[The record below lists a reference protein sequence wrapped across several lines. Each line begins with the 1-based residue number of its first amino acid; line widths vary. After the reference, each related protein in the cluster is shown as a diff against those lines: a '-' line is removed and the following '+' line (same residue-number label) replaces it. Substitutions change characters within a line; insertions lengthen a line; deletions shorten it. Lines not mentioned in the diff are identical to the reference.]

1 MRYFFRIM
9 FCSTGICEIFVY
21 YFGGQVVCKNRKQ
34 KKALETRKE
43 KSKRYFL
50 FLKKN
55 LPLHLKTE
63 YSLLF
68 LIKMN
73 MLKTLNTTFSLLVI
87 MLLSCNQTVFA
98 TDTNEGEQKEEDP
111 IEAMMHHLGDA
122 NEFHIV
128 GDLSIPLPCIAWSDN
143 GFLMTLSNSFE
154 HGHKAV
160 NGFVLHHGILMRV
173 VGDDFPRDKTVEISF
188 VEGDHGHGSAEAH
201 GHDHEGHQ
209 TVDVTGIT
217 EPTSEGAEKTE
228 EVAHVEMIK
237 YGEGTYAL
245 ESCMSLQNTASSWQ
259 DFSITKNVFGMLLA
273 MLLLILVFSK
283 VSKAYSTRE
292 KQAPK
297 GIQSFFEP
305 LILFM
310 RDEVVKPAI
319 GEKDWKRFFP
329 FIMCLFFFI
338 LFCNLLGLI
347 PIFPGSA
354 NITGNIGVTM
364 MLALVVFVVV
374 NLNGTKDYWM
384 HILWMPGVP
393 TFVKP
398 LLAIIEILGI
408 FIKPATLFI
417 RLFANITAGHVI
429 ILSLVS
435 LIFFFKSAMG
445 MGGAAA
451 GVGLAVPFVFA
462 LNLLE
467 LFVAFLQAFVF
478 SLLTALYIGSAV
490 ETHDHEHAAH

>member
-1 MRYFFRIM
+1 
-9 FCSTGICEIFVY
+9 
-21 YFGGQVVCKNRKQ
+21 
-34 KKALETRKE
+34 
-43 KSKRYFL
+43 
-50 FLKKN
+50 
-55 LPLHLKTE
+55 
-63 YSLLF
+63 
-68 LIKMN
+68 
-73 MLKTLNTTFSLLVI
+73 MLKTLKITFSLLVI
-87 MLLSCNQTVFA
+87 MLLSCNQSVFA

-122 NEFHIV
+122 NEFHIL
-128 GDLSIPLPCIAWSDN
+128 GDWSIPLPCIAWSDN
-143 GFLMTLSNSFE
+143 GLLMTMSNNFE

-173 VGDDFPRDKTVEISF
+173 LGDDFPSDQTVDVSF
-188 VEGDHGHGSAEAH
+188 VEEEHGHGAAEAH
-201 GHDHEGHQ
+201 DHDHEGHQ

-217 EPTSEGAEKTE
+217 NAPNSAESTE
-228 EVAHVEMIK
+228 EADHAPQIK
-237 YGEGTYAL
+237 YGTNTYDL
-245 ESCMSLQNTASSWQ
+245 EACMSLQNTGSSWQ
-259 DFSITKNVFGMLLA
+259 DFSITKNVFGMLMALI
-273 MLLLILVFSK
+273 LLIVVFSK
-283 VSKAYSTRE
+283 VSKGYSSRE

-305 LILFM
+305 LIIFM
-310 RDEVVKPAI
+310 RDEVVRPAI
-319 GEKDWKRFFP
+319 GEKDWQRFFP

-364 MLALVVFVVV
+364 MLAFVVFVVV
-374 NLNGTKDYWM
+374 NVNGTKDYWI
-384 HILWMPGVP
+384 HVLWMPGVP

-398 LLAIIEILGI
+398 LLTIIEVLGL

-467 LFVAFLQAFVF
+467 LFVALLQAFVF

-490 ETHDHEHAAH
+490 EDHDDHSHGHDHATM

>member
-1 MRYFFRIM
+1 M
-9 FCSTGICEIFVY
+9 FCLTSLCKRFVY
-21 YFGGQVVCKNRKQ
+21 YFGGQAVCKKRKQ
-34 KKALETRKE
+34 KKALETREE

-73 MLKTLNTTFSLLVI
+73 RLKMLKTTFSLLMI
-87 MLLSCNQTVFA
+87 LLLSCNQTVFA
-98 TDTNEGEQKEEDP
+98 TDTNEGETKEEDP
-111 IEAMMHHLGDA
+111 VEAMMHHLGDA
-122 NEFHIV
+122 NEFHII
-128 GDLSIPLPCIAWSDN
+128 GDWSIPLPCFAWSED
-143 GFLMTLSNSFE
+143 GLMVTMSSSFE

-160 NGFVLHHGILMRV
+160 NGYVLHHGILMRV
-173 VGDDFPRDKTVEISF
+173 VEADFPRDKTVDITF
-188 VEGDHGHGSAEAH
+188 GEAH
-201 GHDHEGHQ
+201 GDAAGGHETHDHENHQ

-217 EPTSEGAEKTE
+217 PADGGEAKDTEK
-228 EVAHVEMIK
+228 VAHAEMIK
-237 YGEGTYAL
+237 YGTRMYTL
-245 ESCMSLQNTASSWQ
+245 EPCMSLQNSSSSWQ

-273 MLLLILVFSK
+273 LVLLLVVFSK
-283 VSKAYSTRE
+283 VSKAYVTRE

-297 GIQSFFEP
+297 GLQSFMEP
-305 LILFM
+305 LIVFM

-329 FIMCLFFFI
+329 FVMCMFFFI

-347 PIFPGSA
+347 PIFPGSS

-364 MLALVVFVVV
+364 VLALIVFVVV

-398 LLAIIEILGI
+398 LLTVIEVLGL

-429 ILSLVS
+429 ILSLIS
-435 LIFFFKSAMG
+435 LIFFFNNAIG
-445 MGGAAA
+445 LGGAVA
-451 GVGLAVPFVFA
+451 GIGLAVPFVFA

-478 SLLTALYIGSAV
+478 ALLTALYIGSAV
-490 ETHDHEHAAH
+490 ETHDHHDEEHAH

>member
-1 MRYFFRIM
+1 
-9 FCSTGICEIFVY
+9 
-21 YFGGQVVCKNRKQ
+21 
-34 KKALETRKE
+34 
-43 KSKRYFL
+43 
-50 FLKKN
+50 
-55 LPLHLKTE
+55 
-63 YSLLF
+63 
-68 LIKMN
+68 
-73 MLKTLNTTFSLLVI
+73 MLKTLKTTFSLLVI
-87 MLLSCNQTVFA
+87 LLLSCNQTVFA
-98 TDTNEGEQKEEDP
+98 TDTNEGDAKEEDP

-122 NEFHIV
+122 NEFHIA
-128 GDLSIPLPCIAWSDN
+128 GDWSIPLPCIAWSDD
-143 GFLMTLSNSFE
+143 GFMMTMSSSFE

-173 VGDDFPRDKTVEISF
+173 VGNDFPRDKTVEVSF
-188 VEGDHGHGSAEAH
+188 VNDEAH
-201 GHDHEGHQ
+201 GHNTHDHNDGGHQ
-209 TVDVTGIT
+209 TVDESGIT
-217 EPTSEGAEKTE
+217 PPHTGAKASVDSAEKVVHE
-228 EVAHVEMIK
+228 ESIK
-237 YGEGTYAL
+237 YGSATYTL
-245 ESCMSLQNTASSWQ
+245 EPCMSLQNTGSSWQ

-273 MLLLILVFSK
+273 LLLLLVVFSRI
-283 VSKAYSTRE
+283 SKAYTARE

-297 GIQSFFEP
+297 GLQSFFEP
-305 LILFM
+305 IFVFM

-338 LFCNLLGLI
+338 LFCNLLGLV

-374 NLNGTKDYWM
+374 NLNGTKDYWL

-393 TFVKP
+393 VFVKP
-398 LLAIIEILGI
+398 LLTIIEVLGL

-435 LIFFFKSAMG
+435 LIFFFKTAMG
-445 MGGAAA
+445 TSGAVA
-451 GVGLAVPFVFA
+451 GIGLAVPFVFA

-490 ETHDHEHAAH
+490 EDHEDHSHGHEHATM

>member
-1 MRYFFRIM
+1 
-9 FCSTGICEIFVY
+9 
-21 YFGGQVVCKNRKQ
+21 
-34 KKALETRKE
+34 
-43 KSKRYFL
+43 
-50 FLKKN
+50 
-55 LPLHLKTE
+55 
-63 YSLLF
+63 
-68 LIKMN
+68 
-73 MLKTLNTTFSLLVI
+73 MLKTTFSLLMI
-87 MLLSCNQTVFA
+87 LLLSCNQTVFA
-98 TDTNEGEQKEEDP
+98 TDKNEGETKEEDP
-111 IEAMMHHLGDA
+111 VEAMMHHLGDA

-128 GDLSIPLPCIAWSDN
+128 GDWSIPLPCFAWSED
-143 GFLMTLSNSFE
+143 GLMVTMSSSFE

-173 VGDDFPRDKTVEISF
+173 VGSDFPRDKTVDVSF
-188 VEGDHGHGSAEAH
+188 GHGHENNEAH
-201 GHDHEGHQ
+201 GHNTHDHGTDGDHDHGDHQ
-209 TVDVTGIT
+209 TVDVNGIT
-217 EPTSEGAEKTE
+217 PSTTADPVEAVE
-228 EVAHVEMIK
+228 EEAHAITVK
-237 YGEGTYAL
+237 YGANTYEL
-245 ESCMSLQNTASSWQ
+245 EACMSLQNSGSSWQ

-273 MLLLILVFSK
+273 MVLLLVVFSK
-283 VSKAYSTRE
+283 VSKAYVTRE

-305 LILFM
+305 LIVFM

-329 FIMCLFFFI
+329 FIMCIFFFI

-374 NLNGTKDYWM
+374 NVNGTKDYWL

-398 LLAIIEILGI
+398 LLTIIEVLGL

-429 ILSLVS
+429 ILSLIS

-467 LFVAFLQAFVF
+467 LFVSFLQAFVF

-490 ETHDHEHAAH
+490 ENHEDHEHGHEHATM